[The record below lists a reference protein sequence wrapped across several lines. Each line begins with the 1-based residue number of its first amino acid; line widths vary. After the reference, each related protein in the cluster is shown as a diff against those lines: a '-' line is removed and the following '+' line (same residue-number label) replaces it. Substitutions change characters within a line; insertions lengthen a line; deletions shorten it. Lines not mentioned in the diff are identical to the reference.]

1 MDWQAKCL
9 ISSQSGSVA
18 LSPMLRTLF
27 LLTAL
32 ALSACSKVE
41 VQPATNNVTL
51 SPVISAPSAPYA
63 RQQSSQ
69 SAGQD
74 RLVEIDRL
82 LSAPLTGS
90 KADADQR
97 VTLRAERD
105 VLTGK
110 ANVTASR
117 NPAPVVASRGNSPQQ
132 VPQIVVARDS
142 RAENGNLSFLEQMT
156 PTERERYFKSRRIE
170 NPRPVIYYAPRR
182 P

>member
-1 MDWQAKCL
+1 ML
-9 ISSQSGSVA
+9 NIIPIGFVF
-18 LSPMLRTLF
+18 LHPPMLRTLS
-27 LLTAL
+27 LLSAL
-32 ALSACSKVE
+32 ALSACSKVD
-41 VQPATNNVTL
+41 VQPAANNVTL

-63 RQQSSQ
+63 QQQSSQ

-110 ANVTASR
+110 ANMIASR
-117 NPAPVVASRGNSPQQ
+117 NPAPAVAS
-132 VPQIVVARDS
+132 
-142 RAENGNLSFLEQMT
+142 
-156 PTERERYFKSRRIE
+156 
-170 NPRPVIYYAPRR
+170 
-182 P
+182 